1 MVEGYHFYMHGWQ
14 MCGYALHA
22 PGKKN
27 KPTWPFHTHLLTPFS
42 DTWHIH
48 NAALAI
54 VPFSWPTTIC
64 DAFTV
69 CEVCVCVCKCVL
81 KLQ

>member
-69 CEVCVCVCKCVL
+69 CEVCVCVCV
-81 KLQ
+81 